1 MLVLSRKRGEAI
13 VVGDN
18 IRISIVEVQGN
29 RVRLG
34 IEAPTSVRVRRE
46 ELPPEE
52 PEAAALPVG
61 IPNSP
66 TACYIRHT
74 DAGCQLAVRRRP
86 RFTTKPR

>member
-13 VVGDN
+13 IVGDN

-34 IEAPTSVRVRRE
+34 IEAPSSVRVRRE

-52 PEAAALPVG
+52 LQAVDMVSVPKSPATCSLRIADDVCRRPV
-61 IPNSP
+61 
-66 TACYIRHT
+66 
-74 DAGCQLAVRRRP
+74 LRRP
-86 RFTTKPR
+86 RFSPKPR

>member
-52 PEAAALPVG
+52 LQAADIVSIPKPPVTYSLR
-61 IPNSP
+61 IADD
-66 TACYIRHT
+66 ACRR
-74 DAGCQLAVRRRP
+74 AVMRRP
-86 RFTTKPR
+86 RLSTKPR